1 MPAGAPDRF
10 RIEIK
15 MTLTAAGCGMGTM
28 IADEARNKLLNIEGV
43 DEAVVDLVWDPPWS
57 REMISEPARLQL
69 GLL

>member
-1 MPAGAPDRF
+1 
-10 RIEIK
+10 
-15 MTLTAAGCGMGTM
+15 M